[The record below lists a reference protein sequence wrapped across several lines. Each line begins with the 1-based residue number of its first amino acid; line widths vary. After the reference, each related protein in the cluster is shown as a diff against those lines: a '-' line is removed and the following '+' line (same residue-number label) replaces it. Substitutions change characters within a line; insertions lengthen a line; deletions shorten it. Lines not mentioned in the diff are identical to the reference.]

1 MEVDSPGPQRG
12 RLADALIAAR
22 AARRGVP
29 VSLESVVRAHA
40 QERRE
45 AGTGIGAVLVDVK
58 ALVLELMGDDELVFM
73 PKVVGWTV
81 AGYFAGTGQQRDE
94 A

>member
-1 MEVDSPGPQRG
+1 VVDDTPSRQQG
-12 RLADALIAAR
+12 LAEALTAAR

-29 VSLESVVRAHA
+29 PSLEAVVRAHA
-40 QERRE
+40 SHRRK
-45 AGTGIGAVLVDVK
+45 AGLEIGQLLVEVK
-58 ALVLELMGDDELVFM
+58 ALVRDIMSSDELVFM

-81 AGYFAGTGQQRDE
+81 AGYFGGSERQRDE